1 VIRAAIGGNPEK
13 CGSVYVAPFES
24 PSNDPETNV
33 VMFPQAVDEIL
44 VDGLA
49 KRFSDLLVLRD
60 VDEQV
65 DPEVELP

>member
-1 VIRAAIGGNPEK
+1 VAISFLAQDE
-13 CGSVYVAPFES
+13 YT
-24 PSNDPETNV
+24 SNDPETNV

>member
-33 VMFPQAVDEIL
+33 VKLPQAVDEIPA
-44 VDGLA
+44 DGVA
-49 KRFSDLLVLRD
+49 KETSDLLVFRG
-60 VDEQV
+60 VHEQV
-65 DPEVELP
+65 DYEVEFP